1 MPIVFSN
8 NAVSTLAASITSSA
22 MSCSVAAGDG
32 SLYPL
37 PLAGEYYLVTLTN
50 TAGSVE
56 IVKVTARTGDVMILE
71 RGADQTS
78 PRAWAAGD
86 RVELR
91 LTRAALGEFVQQGQ
105 LLSFEGRITDI
116 EALTL
121 AGL

>member
-1 MPIVFSN
+1 MPIIFAN

-22 MSCSVAAGDG
+22 LSFSVAAGDG
-32 SLYPL
+32 NLFPL

-50 TAGSVE
+50 TAGSIE
-56 IVKVTARTGDVMILE
+56 IVKVTARTGDVMSLE
-71 RGADQTS
+71 RGADQSS

-105 LLSFEGRITDI
+105 LVTFEGR
-116 EALTL
+116 
-121 AGL
+121 

>member
-1 MPIVFSN
+1 MTIIFAN

-22 MSCSVAAGDG
+22 LSCSVAAGDG
-32 SLYPL
+32 NFFPL
-37 PLAGEYYLVTLTN
+37 PVAGEYYLVTLTN
-50 TAGSVE
+50 TAGSIE
-56 IVKVTARTGDVMILE
+56 IVKVTARSGDVMSLE

-105 LLSFEGRITDI
+105 LLTFEGRLTDI
-116 EALTL
+116 EALAL

>member
-1 MPIVFSN
+1 M
-8 NAVSTLAASITSSA
+8 
-22 MSCSVAAGDG
+22 
-32 SLYPL
+32 

-56 IVKVTARTGDVMILE
+56 IVKVIARTGDVMTLE

-105 LLSFEGRITDI
+105 LLTFEGRLTDI
-116 EALTL
+116 EALAL

>member
-22 MSCSVAAGDG
+22 LSCSVAAGDG
-32 SLYPL
+32 SFFPL

-50 TAGSVE
+50 AAGSIE
-56 IVKVTARTGDVMILE
+56 IVKVTARSGDVMSLE
-71 RGADQTS
+71 RGVDQTS

-105 LLSFEGRITDI
+105 LRTFEDRITDI
-116 EALTL
+116 EALAL